1 MGGRRKAPISFIISS
16 IMNIDKIFCDWMARW
31 GTKRS
36 GKWRCMIDM
45 IDQIITDGS
54 IISKIKVWKIKIFS
68 LYHLANGFLP
78 VKQLN
83 IWREK
88 LITSKSCNRDKVD
101 IFWHPRWLDCL
112 SDFQPFRQVR
122 LCQLPPSK
130 SPI

>member
-1 MGGRRKAPISFIISS
+1 
-16 IMNIDKIFCDWMARW
+16 MARW

-54 IISKIKVWKIKIFS
+54 IIFKIKVWKIKIFS
-68 LYHLANGFLP
+68 LCHLANGFLP

-101 IFWHPRWLDCL
+101 IFWHPR
-112 SDFQPFRQVR
+112 
-122 LCQLPPSK
+122 
-130 SPI
+130 